1 MEVLSRCPVGL
12 RSRCVRVPEA
22 VVYGFADSRSGG
34 HARAFLADWRGS
46 LICDDYGG
54 YKAIF
59 DNSMSDPTAWLLH
72 QKINRAMAATACGH
86 CGCGCVSVP
95 LL

>member
-22 VVYGFADSRSGG
+22 VVHGFADSRSGE

-59 DNSMSDPTAWLLH
+59 DNSMSDPTAWL
-72 QKINRAMAATACGH
+72 RFCAAAVMDQTSAE
-86 CGCGCVSVP
+86 VSSD
-95 LL
+95 

>member
-1 MEVLSRCPVGL
+1 
-12 RSRCVRVPEA
+12 
-22 VVYGFADSRSGG
+22 VVYGFADSRSGE

-72 QKINRAMAATACGH
+72 QKINRAMVATACGH

>member
-22 VVYGFADSRSGG
+22 VVYGFADSRSGE

-72 QKINRAMAATACGH
+72 QKINRAMAATA
-86 CGCGCVSVP
+86 
-95 LL
+95 